1 MLQQILIID
10 SDLNSCKKLKY
21 SLQNDLT
28 RAYYTLSIDEGIR
41 HLIHYRYHMIIFN
54 TTCTNTDVMRPLSS

>member
-1 MLQQILIID
+1 MLQQILIIG

-28 RAYYTLSIDEGIR
+28 RA
-41 HLIHYRYHMIIFN
+41 
-54 TTCTNTDVMRPLSS
+54 